1 MQPPFTA
8 LSTVQTDGYNKR
20 TGTSLWF
27 KEMDSQGLTKAEQKI
42 LEPHFLRSYGVPPS
56 QEQMMTMLQ
65 DPNICGFTLSE
76 ANAARKIVGKKQMD
90 KIPELRE
97 KVLKSAKS
105 PALGHYVWMY
115 GIGP

>member
-1 MQPPFTA
+1 
-8 LSTVQTDGYNKR
+8 
-20 TGTSLWF
+20 
-27 KEMDSQGLTKAEQKI
+27 
-42 LEPHFLRSYGVPPS
+42 
-56 QEQMMTMLQ
+56 MTMLQ

-76 ANAARKIVGKKQMD
+76 ANTARKIVGKKQMD

-105 PALGHYVWMY
+105 PALGHYVWTH